1 MICGLNGAGKSTVG
15 AVLAEKLSFR
25 FIDAE
30 DLFFSKEGSAYEYG
44 RPRKKEDAIRILESF
59 ISTDRRFV
67 FSSVIGDYGNK
78 FLSALDRIV
87 YIKVPKEERLKRV
100 RSRSYSKYG
109 ERMLEGGDLFDAE
122 NAFFSMVRDR
132 SEDYVENW
140 LQTVDRPVIH
150 IDGTKPVEESVSF
163 LVSVLQ
169 RCEKGE
175 V

>member
-1 MICGLNGAGKSTVG
+1 MGILICGLNGAGKSTVG

-44 RPRKKEDAIRILESF
+44 RPRKKEDAIRILERF

-100 RSRSYSKYG
+100 LG
-109 ERMLEGGDLFDAE
+109 ELTCCGNQFVGDIKEYL
-122 NAFFSMVRDR
+122 
-132 SEDYVENW
+132 
-140 LQTVDRPVIH
+140 L
-150 IDGTKPVEESVSF
+150 
-163 LVSVLQ
+163 
-169 RCEKGE
+169 
-175 V
+175 